1 MRFLK
6 LFLYILTILVLQTV
20 IFSRL
25 NFMGVSPDLALVSV
39 IIFAVLEERSP
50 STLFAAAISF
60 VQDCLSVGP
69 YLNTAFKTVISNV
82 ISSVR
87 ERFVGDEYSFAAGM
101 VAIFTPAYILA
112 EVFFLYFVF
121 QKEIGL
127 LHLVIKIA
135 VGTIYN
141 LLLVPLLFPAV
152 KAVVHE

>member
-6 LFLYILTILVLQTV
+6 VSLYILTVLVLQTV

-69 YLNTAFKTVISNV
+69 YLNTVFKTVISNV
-82 ISSVR
+82 ISGVR

-101 VAIFTPAYILA
+101 VAVLTPAYVLIEGA
-112 EVFFLYFVF
+112 VLYLVF
-121 QKEIGL
+121 QKETGFSYLI
-127 LHLVIKIA
+127 IKIL

-152 KAVVHE
+152 KAVVNE